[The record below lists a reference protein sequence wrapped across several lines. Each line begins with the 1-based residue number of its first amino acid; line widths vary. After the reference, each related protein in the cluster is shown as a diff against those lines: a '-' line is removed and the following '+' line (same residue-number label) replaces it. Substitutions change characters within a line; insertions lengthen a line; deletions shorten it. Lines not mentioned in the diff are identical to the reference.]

1 MYLNIDIDG
10 YTSYDRLSRIWYI
23 WLWFSYMFIWHVL
36 QSRILKPWWLFS
48 HLIYMKYKERVYIRC
63 SSLKEIIKWVPKIIK
78 YLFDRFT
85 ATTYYLLHHM
95 HLTWKIN
102 VPLFPYGEYTS
113 HSIKLLFDTWIH
125 LRHKNL
131 IVGRKVAWFR
141 KLFSVLGRNSRN
153 IDYNHMENTRGIHLK
168 YYAMKRWYA
177 IKIDINKNIWSNL

>member
-23 WLWFSYMFIWHVL
+23 WLWFSHMFIWHVL

-48 HLIYMKYKERVYIRC
+48 HLIYMKYKERVYIRRP
-63 SSLKEIIKWVPKIIK
+63 SLNEIIKWLSKIIK
-78 YLFDRFT
+78 YLFHRFI
-85 ATTYYLLHHM
+85 ATIYSLLHHM

-102 VPLFPYGEYTS
+102 APLFPYGEYTS

-131 IVGRKVAWFR
+131 IVGRKVAWIRNLFNVLR
-141 KLFSVLGRNSRN
+141 KKSRKIQYSHKENILIVLQK
-153 IDYNHMENTRGIHLK
+153 H
-168 YYAMKRWYA
+168 YA
-177 IKIDINKNIWSNL
+177 I

>member
-1 MYLNIDIDG
+1 MYLNIDIDV

-23 WLWFSYMFIWHVL
+23 WIWFSYMFIRHVL

-63 SSLKEIIKWVPKIIK
+63 SSLNEIIKLLSKTIK
-78 YLFDRFT
+78 YLFHRCIV
-85 ATTYYLLHHM
+85 TTNLILHHM

-131 IVGRKVAWFR
+131 IVGRKVAWIRNLFNVLR
-141 KLFSVLGRNSRN
+141 KKSRKKHCSQTEN
-153 IDYNHMENTRGIHLK
+153 IPGIH
-168 YYAMKRWYA
+168 YTP
-177 IKIDINKNIWSNL
+177 